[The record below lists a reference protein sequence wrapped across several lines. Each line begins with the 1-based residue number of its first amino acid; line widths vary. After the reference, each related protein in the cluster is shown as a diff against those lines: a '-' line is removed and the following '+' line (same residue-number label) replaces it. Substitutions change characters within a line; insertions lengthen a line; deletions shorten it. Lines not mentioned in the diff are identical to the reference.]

1 MRIERGRAVAQ
12 VADEMGISRP
22 TAYTWWRWWREEGEL
37 GLVDRSSR
45 AHRCSHQTST
55 EIEAPIAE
63 LRQTLKLEP
72 GIGGCL
78 SVAPST
84 VHRVLNREGINRLK

>member
-1 MRIERGRAVAQ
+1 
-12 VADEMGISRP
+12 MGISRP
-22 TAYTWWRWWREEGEL
+22 TAYTWWRWWRQEGEL

-63 LRQTLKLEP
+63 LRQTLKLGP
-72 GIGGCL
+72 ARIGYHL
-78 SVAPST
+78 NVAPST